1 MALQKFE
8 IDTLAIIDQGRIKEA
23 FDQAFARLV
32 GDCKDRPELKKARQL
47 TLACK
52 IEPRTEQG
60 SLDSVNVTFEIKELV
75 PNRASRVYNMSAGR
89 GGVLW
94 NELSPDEVRQKTL
107 DMAAKETGPKGKVA
121 DAR

>member
-1 MALQKFE
+1 
-8 IDTLAIIDQGRIKEA
+8 
-23 FDQAFARLV
+23 
-32 GDCKDRPELKKARQL
+32 
-47 TLACK
+47 
-52 IEPRTEQG
+52 
-60 SLDSVNVTFEIKELV
+60 VTFEIKELV